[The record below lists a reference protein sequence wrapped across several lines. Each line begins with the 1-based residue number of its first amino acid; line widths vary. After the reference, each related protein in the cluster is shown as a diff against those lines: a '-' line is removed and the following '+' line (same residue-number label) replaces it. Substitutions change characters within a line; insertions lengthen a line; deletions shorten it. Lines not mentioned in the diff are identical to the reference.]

1 MGYYGAPGN
10 MAPPPVSLEAMMYG
24 MGAPPGGG
32 GYVDYE
38 AMYREL
44 QLRMYAQQQQ
54 QGGMRPSPGG
64 SPHPHSPH
72 QPPLPPGRAPPSMMP
87 GGAPT
92 LGDHSHTA
100 ALTAEAL
107 RQYQAA
113 QASGGVFAHGS
124 PDFGDDGGTGG
135 WEEGD
140 DEDSSTTTD
149 GSKQSVARRRHARRR
164 RQLARLAADKM
175 EWESRSR
182 QMEAALLER
191 GGDLNAAAGGRE
203 DASRSDA
210 SLFADFRAALARAL
224 LITEEVLDRE
234 DALGD
239 AADGDRWTE
248 NKTGTNTETAES
260 DELASRLLEELRDD
274 DDADAPSRTDGDERD
289 DGSDAHSPPRR
300 RSFERRRASFIAS
313 DAPYVGSVSFANFL
327 SSFTRNDRGVMV
339 SPHHGR
345 GAFDGRV
352 AGMEA
357 VVALEH
363 GLLKAEASGLFAPGE
378 LLVTAVSTKDMLTCY
393 AGGGCEN
400 VLGAPAES
408 FIHTSLLDGLHAEDV
423 RNLVF
428 AFHLFPTIL
437 PEVINR
443 VGAPRST
450 ARKPRKDGVRRSGAE
465 GGADD
470 DVQSAET
477 PAAGSEPWAKEREKM
492 RARAAHDAE
501 GVLPLPDA
509 AQLLPH
515 GYLRR
520 RLADGRFVA
529 MERLGGMIVSNDTAA
544 SVLEEARK
552 PSVEELST
560 LFGGGNRSPENN
572 SPPEQRTHSL
582 SSLERAPSAAERAAA
597 LGHRDA
603 GAAALG
609 AQRPTS
615 LDETK
620 AVTGAFDGMALADEK
635 AKGKAAVVEF
645 GRRAPA
651 TERPYP
657 GSAAEDKHLAP
668 AAPPPPPSSAAAAAS
683 SVVLN
688 KYHPSAKRDAKPDSI
703 ALGRSAVSAPSAGRS
718 QAGEPAA
725 LSPAASS
732 FVYPSAGGA
741 KALSGPAPPSS
752 APPTSTVEAAAK
764 ARRAA
769 EEADGARAASRD
781 ADVSAESA
789 KEAPAESAK
798 EAPEQAPEAKA
809 GKNENENETATYAA
823 PTGATVVLNKYPP
836 SKKREWSGGAARSTA
851 VPAARVDSRT
861 TEAELSS
868 LVAHCVRHTEKAT
881 PGLRKELK
889 EESLPEG
896 IKDVL
901 RRLTGETFSEHTVLV
916 TIERVRGIGG
926 NAGSEARHNAQMMVV
941 SKLLND
947 LATRRH
953 RAMPSSAA

>member
-1 MGYYGAPGN
+1 
-10 MAPPPVSLEAMMYG
+10 
-24 MGAPPGGG
+24 
-32 GYVDYE
+32 
-38 AMYREL
+38 
-44 QLRMYAQQQQ
+44 
-54 QGGMRPSPGG
+54 
-64 SPHPHSPH
+64 
-72 QPPLPPGRAPPSMMP
+72 
-87 GGAPT
+87 
-92 LGDHSHTA
+92 
-100 ALTAEAL
+100 
-107 RQYQAA
+107 
-113 QASGGVFAHGS
+113 
-124 PDFGDDGGTGG
+124 
-135 WEEGD
+135 
-140 DEDSSTTTD
+140 
-149 GSKQSVARRRHARRR
+149 
-164 RQLARLAADKM
+164 
-175 EWESRSR
+175 
-182 QMEAALLER
+182 
-191 GGDLNAAAGGRE
+191 
-203 DASRSDA
+203 
-210 SLFADFRAALARAL
+210 
-224 LITEEVLDRE
+224 
-234 DALGD
+234 
-239 AADGDRWTE
+239 
-248 NKTGTNTETAES
+248 
-260 DELASRLLEELRDD
+260 
-274 DDADAPSRTDGDERD
+274 
-289 DGSDAHSPPRR
+289 
-300 RSFERRRASFIAS
+300 
-313 DAPYVGSVSFANFL
+313 
-327 SSFTRNDRGVMV
+327 MV

-657 GSAAEDKHLAP
+657 GSAAEDERLAP
-668 AAPPPPPSSAAAAAS
+668 AAPPPPSSAAAAAS

-718 QAGEPAA
+718 QAGDPAA

-752 APPTSTVEAAAK
+752 APPTSTVEAAVK

-798 EAPEQAPEAKA
+798 EAPAESAKEAPAESAKEAPEEAPEAKA

>member
-92 LGDHSHTA
+92 PGDHSHTA

-191 GGDLNAAAGGRE
+191 GGDLNAAAGGGE

-582 SSLERAPSAAERAAA
+582 SRWRERRARRSAPPRSATATPAR
-597 LGHRDA
+597 R
-603 GAAALG
+603 LG

-635 AKGKAAVVEF
+635 AKEKL
-645 GRRAPA
+645 RWS
-651 TERPYP
+651 RP
-657 GSAAEDKHLAP
+657 
-668 AAPPPPPSSAAAAAS
+668 
-683 SVVLN
+683 
-688 KYHPSAKRDAKPDSI
+688 
-703 ALGRSAVSAPSAGRS
+703 
-718 QAGEPAA
+718 
-725 LSPAASS
+725 
-732 FVYPSAGGA
+732 GGA
-741 KALSGPAPPSS
+741 RRRRSGRTGERRRGQAFG
-752 APPTSTVEAAAK
+752 

-769 EEADGARAASRD
+769 PPAPAGGRRGVLGGPEQVPPVREAHTAGLDRARALRRLRAERGQVAGGRSGGTEPGGVLLRVPERRRREGALGARAAVVGAAHVHRGGGGEGAQSRGGGGRRARGVARRGRERREREGSARREREGSSRTSSRGEGGEERERERD
-781 ADVSAESA
+781 GDVRGAD
-789 KEAPAESAK
+789 
-798 EAPEQAPEAKA
+798 
-809 GKNENENETATYAA
+809 G
-823 PTGATVVLNKYPP
+823 
-836 SKKREWSGGAARSTA
+836 RDGGAEQVPPVEKTRVVRRRRQKYGGSRGAR
-851 VPAARVDSRT
+851 
-861 TEAELSS
+861 
-868 LVAHCVRHTEKAT
+868 
-881 PGLRKELK
+881 
-889 EESLPEG
+889 
-896 IKDVL
+896 
-901 RRLTGETFSEHTVLV
+901 
-916 TIERVRGIGG
+916 
-926 NAGSEARHNAQMMVV
+926 
-941 SKLLND
+941 
-947 LATRRH
+947 
-953 RAMPSSAA
+953 

>member
-191 GGDLNAAAGGRE
+191 GGDLNAAAGGGE

-732 FVYPSAGGA
+732 FVYPSAGGT

>member
-191 GGDLNAAAGGRE
+191 GGDLNAAAGGGE

-393 AGGGCEN
+393 AGGSCES
-400 VLGAPAES
+400 VLGAPAERL
-408 FIHTSLLDGLHAEDV
+408 IHTSLLDGLHAEDV

-732 FVYPSAGGA
+732 FVYPSAGGT

>member
-1 MGYYGAPGN
+1 M
-10 MAPPPVSLEAMMYG
+10 
-24 MGAPPGGG
+24 
-32 GYVDYE
+32 DYE
-38 AMYREL
+38 TMYREL

-54 QGGMRPSPGG
+54 QQGGMRHPPGG

-72 QPPLPPGRAPPSMMP
+72 PPPLPPGRVPPSSMP
-87 GGAPT
+87 GPGSP
-92 LGDHSHTA
+92 GDHSHAA

-107 RQYQAA
+107 RHYQAA
-113 QASGGVFAHGS
+113 HASGGAN
-124 PDFGDDGGTGG
+124 DGDDGDDAMTGG

-182 QMEAALLER
+182 QMEAALRER
-191 GGDLNAAAGGRE
+191 GGDLSLAGLDA

-224 LITEEVLDRE
+224 LITEQALDRE
-234 DALGD
+234 ETRSGVG
-239 AADGDRWTE
+239 ADGDRWTE
-248 NKTGTNTETAES
+248 NKTGTNTTNTEHTETAETAES

-274 DDADAPSRTDGDERD
+274 DDDAL
-289 DGSDAHSPPRR
+289 PRR
-300 RSFERRRASFIAS
+300 RSFERRRASCVAS
-313 DAPYVGSVSFANFL
+313 DAPFFGSVSFANFL
-327 SSFTRNDRGVMV
+327 SSFARNDRGVMV
-339 SPHHGR
+339 SPAGR
-345 GAFDGRV
+345 AFDGRV

-357 VVALEH
+357 VAALEH

-437 PEVINR
+437 PEVINTL
-443 VGAPRST
+443 GPRR
-450 ARKPRKDGVRRSGAE
+450 AA
-465 GGADD
+465 
-470 DVQSAET
+470 
-477 PAAGSEPWAKEREKM
+477 PAAKKGSSPSQDATENERSASDENSDGRPRPEAWAKERAKM
-492 RARAAHDAE
+492 RMRAAHDAE

-529 MERLGGMIVSNDTAA
+529 MERLGGMIVSNDTAM
-544 SVLEEARK
+544 SVLEEARR

-572 SPPEQRTHSL
+572 SPPEPRTHSL
-582 SSLERAPSAAERAAA
+582 SSLERAPSSAERDAA
-597 LGHRDA
+597 LVRRDA

-609 AQRPTS
+609 ADARRPAS

-620 AVTGAFDGMALADEK
+620 VVTGEFDAMALVD
-635 AKGKAAVVEF
+635 GKETAATASQR
-645 GRRAPA
+645 RRAPA
-651 TERPYP
+651 KERPYP
-657 GSAAEDKHLAP
+657 GSAAKDARPAP
-668 AAPPPPPSSAAAAAS
+668 GDAPPPPPPAAAAS

-688 KYHPSAKRDAKPDSI
+688 KYHPSAKRDAKSDAL
-703 ALGRSAVSAPSAGRS
+703 ALGRSAVSAPSAGRPRS
-718 QAGEPAA
+718 GDPSELSA

-732 FVYPSAGGA
+732 FAVPSSAGAAGA
-741 KALSGPAPPSS
+741 KILSGPAPPSS
-752 APPTSTVEAAAK
+752 APPASTVEAAAK
-764 ARRAA
+764 ARQAA
-769 EEADGARAASRD
+769 EEASDACAASKD
-781 ADVSAESA
+781 AEERASA
-789 KEAPAESAK
+789 EAPAESASTDAGEAGK
-798 EAPEQAPEAKA
+798 EEEEKA
-809 GKNENENETATYAA
+809 GATYAA
-823 PTGATVVLNKYPP
+823 PTGATVALNKYHP
-836 SKKREWSGGAARSTA
+836 SKKRESTGTTAKA
-851 VPAARVDSRT
+851 VPAARIDSRT

-881 PGLRKELK
+881 PGPRKEPV